1 MQLSASTE
9 LVDEIVAEALRHVDR
24 RSWEHRITVET
35 PEDLLL
41 IKGDSKLII
50 QVIVNLVDNA
60 IKYTP
65 PGSEIRIRAQAAGD
79 RVTISVADN
88 GPGIPDDQKPKI
100 FDMFY
105 TGSNR
110 LGDSRRSLGLGL
122 GLCRSIIAAHGGTL
136 TVADNTPQ
144 GAVFSF
150 TLPRGEVTM
159 YE

>member
-1 MQLSASTE
+1 M
-9 LVDEIVAEALRHVDR
+9 EA
-24 RSWEHRITVET
+24 

-41 IKGDSKLII
+41 VKGDSKLII
-50 QVIVNLVDNA
+50 QVIMNLVDNA
-60 IKYTP
+60 VKYTP
-65 PGSEIRIRAQAAGD
+65 PGSHICIRTQAAGD
-79 RVTISVADN
+79 RVELSVADD
-88 GPGIPDDQKPKI
+88 GPGIPDEQKPKI

-122 GLCRSIIAAHGGTL
+122 GLCRSIAAAHGGTL
-136 TVADNTPQ
+136 TVADNTPH

-159 YE
+159 HE

>member
-1 MQLSASTE
+1 MKKRGRT
-9 LVDEIVAEALRHVDR
+9 
-24 RSWEHRITVET
+24 
-35 PEDLLL
+35 DLFL
-41 IKGDSKLII
+41 ILCGILIWF
-50 QVIVNLVDNA
+50 LTDA
-60 IKYTP
+60 A
-65 PGSEIRIRAQAAGD
+65 RIRAQAAGD

-122 GLCRSIIAAHGGTL
+122 GLCRSIVAAHGGTL
-136 TVADNTPQ
+136 KVADNTPQ